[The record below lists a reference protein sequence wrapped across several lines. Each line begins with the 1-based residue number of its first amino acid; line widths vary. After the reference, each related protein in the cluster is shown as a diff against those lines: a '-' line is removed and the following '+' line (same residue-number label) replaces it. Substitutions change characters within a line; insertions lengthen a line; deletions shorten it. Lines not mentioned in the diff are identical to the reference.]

1 MLDKLKDLFTNC
13 WEKGTLPQGLRDAD
27 IVSLYINK
35 GEKSDCPNNKPK
47 HHSALYCRHNLGS
60 RLLNRLTATIAQ
72 ENTPESQCGF
82 RSNRG
87 TVNMIFML
95 RKIQ

>member
-1 MLDKLKDLFTNC
+1 MLDKFQNLFNNC
-13 WEKGTLPQGLRDAD
+13 REKGTLPQNLRDA
-27 IVSLYINK
+27 VSLSLYINK

-47 HHSALYCRHNLGS
+47 RHSALYCRHNLGS

-82 RSNRG
+82 RANGG
-87 TVNMIFML
+87 TVDMIFVL
-95 RKIQ
+95 R